1 MKNKFFFEEKK
12 ILEKKLKSI
21 CLKLIKEDSND
32 LSNSYRNEFNN
43 LIIDNLDNS
52 DNITYILHYI
62 SKEIINNEKFESKIK
77 ILILLEKFYNPFKS
91 LNNES
96 DNFSIIFHL
105 YCKYTSQILTILQ
118 KMISLNIPP
127 NFISEIFG
135 KIISILFSKNVVK
148 EKDIKKLKKTFE
160 IIQGFCFYNIKQH
173 LYINQING
181 VLCLK
186 ELISRIEYYIHNKK
200 IIQNIF
206 EKIMLFLD
214 NDNFEPKKELFE
226 ILSVFIKKCGKL
238 FEPYINIT
246 FYKLLNFI
254 EINDAII
261 KRKVIDVLYIVLLD
275 FSYEFISISNSIIN
289 YLKLL
294 IKKNNDIYIINKC
307 QNVLSFYNNL
317 NFYSTYYNYNNSID
331 NNFNLLKI
339 NKSSFSKTTIKKND
353 SLASKSTKY
362 TSSKKHIKNMK
373 ESINKLN
380 IIKNKTVSKIFNNHN
395 YYKTFNKEHNYIKL
409 SKTFYPNFISRNSNV
424 ENKNNNL
431 YKFLNSS
438 FNKSAK
444 RFKKYN
450 I

>member
-32 LSNSYRNEFNN
+32 LSNSYCDEFNN

-160 IIQGFCFYNIKQH
+160 IIQGFCFYNMKQH

-186 ELISRIEYYIHNKK
+186 ELISKIEYYT
-200 IIQNIF
+200 
-206 EKIMLFLD
+206 LF
-214 NDNFEPKKELFE
+214 
-226 ILSVFIKKCGKL
+226 
-238 FEPYINIT
+238 
-246 FYKLLNFI
+246 
-254 EINDAII
+254 
-261 KRKVIDVLYIVLLD
+261 
-275 FSYEFISISNSIIN
+275 
-289 YLKLL
+289 
-294 IKKNNDIYIINKC
+294 
-307 QNVLSFYNNL
+307 
-317 NFYSTYYNYNNSID
+317 
-331 NNFNLLKI
+331 
-339 NKSSFSKTTIKKND
+339 
-353 SLASKSTKY
+353 
-362 TSSKKHIKNMK
+362 H
-373 ESINKLN
+373 
-380 IIKNKTVSKIFNNHN
+380 
-395 YYKTFNKEHNYIKL
+395 YIK
-409 SKTFYPNFISRNSNV
+409 S
-424 ENKNNNL
+424 
-431 YKFLNSS
+431 
-438 FNKSAK
+438 
-444 RFKKYN
+444 
-450 I
+450 

>member
-1 MKNKFFFEEKK
+1 M
-12 ILEKKLKSI
+12 
-21 CLKLIKEDSND
+21 
-32 LSNSYRNEFNN
+32 
-43 LIIDNLDNS
+43 
-52 DNITYILHYI
+52 
-62 SKEIINNEKFESKIK
+62 
-77 ILILLEKFYNPFKS
+77 
-91 LNNES
+91 
-96 DNFSIIFHL
+96 
-105 YCKYTSQILTILQ
+105 
-118 KMISLNIPP
+118 
-127 NFISEIFG
+127 
-135 KIISILFSKNVVK
+135 
-148 EKDIKKLKKTFE
+148 
-160 IIQGFCFYNIKQH
+160 
-173 LYINQING
+173 
-181 VLCLK
+181 
-186 ELISRIEYYIHNKK
+186 
-200 IIQNIF
+200 
-206 EKIMLFLD
+206 
-214 NDNFEPKKELFE
+214 
-226 ILSVFIKKCGKL
+226 
-238 FEPYINIT
+238 
-246 FYKLLNFI
+246 
-254 EINDAII
+254 
-261 KRKVIDVLYIVLLD
+261 IDVLYMVLLD

-294 IKKNNDIYIINKC
+294 IQKNNDIYIINKC

-353 SLASKSTKY
+353 SLVSKSTKY

-395 YYKTFNKEHNYIKL
+395 YYKTFDKEHNYIKL

>member
-1 MKNKFFFEEKK
+1 MKNKFFFEDKI
-12 ILEKKLKSI
+12 ILEKKLNSI
-21 CLKLIKEDSND
+21 FFKLIKEDSD
-32 LSNSYRNEFNN
+32 IFSNSYHEEFNK
-43 LIIDNLDNS
+43 LIIDNLES
-52 DNITYILHYI
+52 IDNITYILHYI
-62 SKEIINNEKFESKIK
+62 SKKIIINEKFESKIK
-77 ILILLEKFYNPFKS
+77 LINLFEEFYNPFKS
-91 LNNES
+91 LNIKS
-96 DNFSIIFHL
+96 KNFSLIFHL
-105 YCKYTSQILTILQ
+105 YCKHTSQILTIIQ
-118 KMISLNIPP
+118 KIILLNLPP
-127 NFISEIFG
+127 NLISEIFG
-135 KIISILFSKNVVK
+135 KIILILFSKNLVK

-160 IIQGFCFYNIKQH
+160 IIQGFCFYNMKQH

-186 ELISRIEYYIHNKK
+186 ELISKIDYYIYNKK

-226 ILSVFIKKCGKL
+226 LLSIFIKICGKL

-254 EINDAII
+254 EINDTII
-261 KRKVIDVLYIVLLD
+261 KRKVIDALYIILLD
-275 FSYEFISISNSIIN
+275 FSYEFINISDSIIN

-294 IKKNNDIYIINKC
+294 IQKDNDIYIMNKC
-307 QNVLSFYNNL
+307 QEVLSFYNNL
-317 NFYSTYYNYNNSID
+317 NFYSNYYNYNNSID
-331 NNFNLLKI
+331 DNFNLLKI

-353 SLASKSTKY
+353 SLVSKSTKY

-380 IIKNKTVSKIFNNHN
+380 IIKNETVSKIFKNGD
-395 YYKTFNKEHNYIKL
+395 YYKTSNKEYKKL
-409 SKTFYPNFISRNSNV
+409 SRTFYPNFISRNSNV

-431 YKFLNSS
+431 HKFLNSS
-438 FNKSAK
+438 FNKSTK
-444 RFKKYN
+444 RFKNN